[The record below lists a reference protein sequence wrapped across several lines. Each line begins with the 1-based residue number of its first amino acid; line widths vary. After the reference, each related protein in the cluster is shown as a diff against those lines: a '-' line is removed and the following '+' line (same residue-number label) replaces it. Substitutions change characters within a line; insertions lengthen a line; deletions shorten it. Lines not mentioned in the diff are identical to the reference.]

1 MTVRFDERNVN
12 YLWEEMD
19 ELVPAYAIS
28 IHKSQGGEYPV
39 VVIPLMMQHFMLLQR
54 NLVYTAVT
62 RGRKM
67 VVLVGEWRA
76 LAMAVKNNH
85 IRRRWTWLAHRLAGE
100 DGAVN
105 TRMLPDVNA
114 VRKRRSAKGAGA
126 KPEAESAHPAEA
138 FLYSEGA
145 E

>member
-1 MTVRFDERNVN
+1 
-12 YLWEEMD
+12 
-19 ELVPAYAIS
+19 
-28 IHKSQGGEYPV
+28 
-39 VVIPLMMQHFMLLQR
+39 MLLQR

-105 TRMLPDVNA
+105 TRMLPDVNEQ
-114 VRKRRSAKGAGA
+114 RKRRAKKSEAV
-126 KPEAESAHPAEA
+126 PDVVQDMHPAESALFEDM
-138 FLYSEGA
+138 E
-145 E
+145 

>member
-1 MTVRFDERNVN
+1 
-12 YLWEEMD
+12 
-19 ELVPAYAIS
+19 
-28 IHKSQGGEYPV
+28 
-39 VVIPLMMQHFMLLQR
+39 MMQHFMLLQR

-114 VRKRRSAKGAGA
+114 ARKRRAKKA
-126 KPEAESAHPAEA
+126 EAVPNAMPNIVEDAHPAESA
-138 FLYSEGA
+138 LFEDM